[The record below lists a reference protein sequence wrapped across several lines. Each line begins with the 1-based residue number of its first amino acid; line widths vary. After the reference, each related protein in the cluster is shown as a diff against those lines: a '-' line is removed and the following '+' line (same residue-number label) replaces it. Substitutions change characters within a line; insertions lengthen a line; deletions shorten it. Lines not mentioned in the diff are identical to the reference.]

1 MAVNAFNKWRAVAAI
16 FATFVVCAV
25 QAQQTPPTDTP
36 TNGPSF
42 AKVTP
47 EEKQENLDKVNDV
60 VENHAFVPGVDFTR
74 VAQFLSTERTD
85 IDKAQD
91 DHEFALAVNA
101 ALHKFGFSHIV
112 LITPESAQSRLSQKS
127 VGIGV
132 LLQAEPGG
140 MRILNVFPDSPAE
153 EAGLVAGDLIVEG
166 NGKKPESPVE
176 LLGDEGTTLSIKVKH
191 DNGKVQSYELL
202 RRKYSNVRPETL
214 TWFNKETAVLKVNTF
229 DVSYNRSNVEDLVKQ
244 AEDGNAKN
252 LILDLRS
259 NPGGSILNLVHL
271 MGLLLPPNTPLGTFI
286 TRSSVLKYVKE
297 EKGKPTDLA
306 AIAHYSK
313 SLVAS
318 KDDVPYFKGHVAVLI
333 NGGSGSASE
342 IAAAALRDDVDAPV
356 VGTKSAGAVLVS
368 IMNQMP
374 DGFMLQFPITD
385 FVTVNGIRLEG
396 TGVTPVVETPAVVKY
411 NQKDEAIEKAA
422 LLLERADLRDARNGS
437 ASLRTGG

>member
-1 MAVNAFNKWRAVAAI
+1 MPVNAFNKWRTLVALL
-16 FATFVVCAV
+16 ATFVVCAA
-25 QAQQTPPTDTP
+25 QAQTSAPADSP
-36 TNGPSF
+36 TNGPSY
-42 AKVTP
+42 AKVTA
-47 EEKQENLDKVNDV
+47 EEKQDILDKVNEV
-60 VENHAFVPGVDFTR
+60 VEKHAFVPGVDFTKWP
-74 VAQFLSTERTD
+74 QFLSTERAD

-112 LITPESAQSRLSQKS
+112 LITPESAQARLSQKS
-127 VGIGV
+127 IGIGV

-140 MRILNVFPDSPAE
+140 MRVLNVFPDSPAE
-153 EAGLVAGDLIVEG
+153 EAGLVAGDLIIEG

-176 LLGDEGTTLSIKVKH
+176 LLGEEGTTLSIKVKH
-191 DNGKVQSYELL
+191 ENGKVQSYDLM

-214 TWFNKETAVLKVNTF
+214 TWYNKDTAVLKINTF

-244 AEDGNAKN
+244 AEDANAKN

-286 TRSSVLKYVKE
+286 TRTSVDRYVKE

-306 AIAHYSK
+306 AIARYSK

-318 KDDVPYFKGHVAVLI
+318 KDDIPYFKGHVAVLI

-342 IAAAALRDDVDAPV
+342 IAAAALRDDVDAPI

-368 IMNQMP
+368 IMNPMP

-385 FVTVNGIRLEG
+385 FVTVNGVRLEG
-396 TGVTPVVETPAVVKY
+396 TGVTPVVDAPAIVKY
-411 NQKDEAIEKAA
+411 NEKDEAVEKAA

-437 ASLRTGG
+437 ASIHTGG